1 MNTYEYHEFTRQPR
15 NPNRQTLNSMIF
27 RLPAWRKRRVCS
39 GWQGS
44 PEDKLIDEIF
54 LKTTRMQ
61 FSLCRFLIRG
71 DASFVALLLSRM
83 PPEARKRSL
92 LNSVKKVGV
101 ILSFHLFRIPFKK
114 GEGRG
119 KKKKLS
125 YLHGLDVVALDRCQN
140 IALQQN
146 AATSQ
151 TDLERVM
158 WQVRSTGPFATTEPS
173 AKRAAPTVTN
183 SDIRDC

>member
-119 KKKKLS
+119 KRKN
-125 YLHGLDVVALDRCQN
+125 YLICTASMSSPSTVAKISLFNKMQLHHR
-140 IALQQN
+140 
-146 AATSQ
+146 
-151 TDLERVM
+151 
-158 WQVRSTGPFATTEPS
+158 
-173 AKRAAPTVTN
+173 PTWN
-183 SDIRDC
+183 E